1 MNSKIF
7 RFSAVL
13 IIALFFVGAL
23 SSCSSYKNV
32 TAPTVDGISNFKVG
46 KLNGG
51 ELPFSFT
58 TRLKNPDK
66 LKFKVKRVDLDLMLA
81 GTRIAQI
88 KSGRTMKIRRQLQPE
103 MDWNVTAELA
113 PMLKKP
119 GALLGTLF
127 TGRVNFEVSGSMTI
141 RKWFW
146 TRTIPVTLKLPVE
159 IPFR

>member
-1 MNSKIF
+1 
-7 RFSAVL
+7 
-13 IIALFFVGAL
+13 
-23 SSCSSYKNV
+23 
-32 TAPTVDGISNFKVG
+32 
-46 KLNGG
+46 
-51 ELPFSFT
+51 
-58 TRLKNPDK
+58 
-66 LKFKVKRVDLDLMLA
+66 
-81 GTRIAQI
+81 
-88 KSGRTMKIRRQLQPE
+88 MKIRRQLQPE

>member
-1 MNSKIF
+1 MNSWIF
-7 RFSAVL
+7 KVATFL
-13 IIALFFVGAL
+13 IVGFFGVGVL

-88 KSGRTMKIRRQLQPE
+88 KSGRTMKIKRQLQPE

-113 PMLKKP
+113 PMLKRP

-127 TGRVNFEVSGSMTI
+127 TGKVNFEVSGSMTI

>member
-1 MNSKIF
+1 M
-7 RFSAVL
+7 
-13 IIALFFVGAL
+13 
-23 SSCSSYKNV
+23 
-32 TAPTVDGISNFKVG
+32 
-46 KLNGG
+46 
-51 ELPFSFT
+51 PFNFT

-119 GALLGTLF
+119 GALLVTLF
-127 TGRVNFEVSGSMTI
+127 TGRVNF
-141 RKWFW
+141 
-146 TRTIPVTLKLPVE
+146 
-159 IPFR
+159 